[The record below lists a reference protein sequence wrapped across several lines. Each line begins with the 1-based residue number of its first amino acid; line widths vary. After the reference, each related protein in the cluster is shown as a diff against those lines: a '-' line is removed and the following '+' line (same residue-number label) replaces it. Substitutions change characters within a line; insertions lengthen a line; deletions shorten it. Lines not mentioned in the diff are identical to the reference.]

1 MPFYSFFDPTMIIL
15 IPAIIISFW
24 AQNKVDGTYRKY
36 SKVRTINGYTGQQV
50 ARMMLDEAGLFD
62 VRIEVVNTKLGDHY
76 DPSSR
81 ILRLSPDVYAGGTIS
96 SAGIAAH
103 EVGHALQHKEKYK
116 PLTIRNS
123 IVPVV
128 NISSNI
134 SWVLFLIGVLL
145 GFKGLTMLGIV
156 LFSAVVV
163 FQLITLPVEF
173 DASTRALNILK
184 SRGILYGDETKNA
197 QKVLDAAAM
206 TYVAATLMAIS
217 QLIRLIAISNRDD
230 WRRGRIWIVE
240 N

>member
-230 WRRGRIWIVE
+230 WRRGRVWIVE

>member
-1 MPFYSFFDPTMIIL
+1 MLGFFDPTMIIL
-15 IPAIIISFW
+15 IPAMIISFW
-24 AQNKVDGTYRKY
+24 AQTKVNSTYSKY
-36 SKVRTINGYTGQQV
+36 SEVRTINGYTGQQV
-50 ARMMLDEAGLFD
+50 ARMMLDNAGLSD
-62 VRIEVVNTKLGDHY
+62 VRIEVINSKLGDHY

-103 EVGHALQHKEKYK
+103 EVGHAIQHKEGYK

-128 NISSNI
+128 NISSSA
-134 SWVLFLIGVLL
+134 SWILFIIGLML

-206 TYVAATLMAIS
+206 TYVAATLMAVS
-217 QLIRLIAISNRDD
+217 QLIRLIALSNRDD
-230 WRRGRIWIVE
+230 
-240 N
+240 

>member
-1 MPFYSFFDPTMIIL
+1 MEGCKMPFLSIFDPTMIIL

-24 AQNKVDGTYRKY
+24 AQSKINSTYSKY
-36 SKVRTINGYTGQQV
+36 SQVRTMNGYTGKEI
-50 ARMMLDEAGLFD
+50 ARMMLDEAGLYD
-62 VRIEVVNTKLGDHY
+62 VRIEVINSRLGDHY

-81 ILRLSPDVYAGGTIS
+81 ILRLSPEVYSGGSIS

-103 EVGHALQHKEKYK
+103 EVGHAIQHKERYA

-128 NISSNI
+128 NFGSGI
-134 SWVLFLIGVLL
+134 SWILFFIGIVL
-145 GFKGLTMLGIV
+145 GFKGLTWLGII
-156 LFSAVVV
+156 LFSTVVI

-184 SRGILYGDETKNA
+184 SRGILYGDETRNA

-206 TYVAATLMAIS
+206 TYVAATLMAVS
-217 QLIRLIAISNRDD
+217 NLIRLIAISNSDD
-230 WRRGRIWIVE
+230 
-240 N
+240 

>member
-24 AQNKVDGTYRKY
+24 AQHKISSTYNKY
-36 SKVRTINGYTGQQV
+36 SQVRTMNGYTGREI
-50 ARMMLDEAGLFD
+50 ARMMLDEAGLYD
-62 VRIEVVNTKLGDHY
+62 VRIEVINSRLGDHY

-81 ILRLSPDVYAGGTIS
+81 ILRLSPEVYSGGSIS

-103 EVGHALQHKEKYK
+103 EVGHAIQHKERYA

-128 NISSNI
+128 NFGSGI
-134 SWVLFLIGVLL
+134 SWILFFIGIVL
-145 GFKGLTMLGIV
+145 GFKGLTWLGII
-156 LFSAVVV
+156 LFSTVVI

-184 SRGILYGDETKNA
+184 SRGILYGDETRNA

-206 TYVAATLMAIS
+206 TYVAATLMAVS
-217 QLIRLIAISNRDD
+217 NLIRLIAISNSDD
-230 WRRGRIWIVE
+230 
-240 N
+240 

>member
-1 MPFYSFFDPTMIIL
+1 MPFYSIFDPTMIIL

-24 AQNKVDGTYRKY
+24 AQSKISSTYNKY
-36 SKVRTINGYTGQQV
+36 SQVRTMNGYTGKEV
-50 ARMMLDEAGLFD
+50 ARMMLDDAGLYD
-62 VRIEVVNTKLGDHY
+62 VRIEVINSKLGDHY

-81 ILRLSPDVYAGGTIS
+81 ILRLSPEVYSGGSIS

-103 EVGHALQHKEKYK
+103 EVGHAIQHKERYA

-128 NISSNI
+128 NFGSGI
-134 SWVLFLIGVLL
+134 SWILFFIGILL
-145 GFKGLTMLGIV
+145 GFKGLTWIGII
-156 LFSAVVV
+156 LFSSVVI

-206 TYVAATLMAIS
+206 TYVAATLMAVS
-217 QLIRLIAISNRDD
+217 NLIRLIAISNSND
-230 WRRGRIWIVE
+230 
-240 N
+240 

>member
-1 MPFYSFFDPTMIIL
+1 MIIL

-24 AQNKVDGTYRKY
+24 AQTRISSTYTKY
-36 SKVRTINGYTGQQV
+36 SQVRTMNGYTGKEI
-50 ARMMLDEAGLFD
+50 ARMMLDEAGLYD
-62 VRIEVVNTKLGDHY
+62 VRIEVINSKLGDHY

-81 ILRLSPDVYAGGTIS
+81 ILRLSPEVYSGGSIS

-103 EVGHALQHKEKYK
+103 EVGHAIQHKERYA

-128 NISSNI
+128 NFGSGI
-134 SWVLFLIGVLL
+134 SWILFFIGIVL
-145 GFKGLTMLGIV
+145 GFKGLTWIGII
-156 LFSAVVV
+156 LFSTVVI

-184 SRGILYGDETKNA
+184 SRGILYGDETRNA

-206 TYVAATLMAIS
+206 TYVAATLMAVS
-217 QLIRLIAISNRDD
+217 NLIRLIAISNSDD
-230 WRRGRIWIVE
+230 
-240 N
+240 

>member
-1 MPFYSFFDPTMIIL
+1 MLGFFDPTMIIL

-24 AQNKVDGTYRKY
+24 AQTKVDSTYNKY
-36 SKVRTINGYTGQQV
+36 SKVTTINGYTGNQI

-62 VRIEVVNTKLGDHY
+62 VRIEVINSKLGDHY

-103 EVGHALQHKEKYK
+103 EVGHAIQHKERYK
-116 PLTIRNS
+116 PLTIRNT
-123 IVPVV
+123 IVPIV
-128 NISSNI
+128 NISSSA
-134 SWVLFLIGVLL
+134 SWILFFIGLML
-145 GFKGLTMLGIV
+145 GIKGLTMLGIA
-156 LFSAVVV
+156 LFSAVIL

-206 TYVAATLMAIS
+206 TYVAATLMAVS
-217 QLIRLIAISNRDD
+217 QLIRLIALSNRDD
-230 WRRGRIWIVE
+230 
-240 N
+240 

>member
-24 AQNKVDGTYRKY
+24 AQHKISSTYNKY
-36 SKVRTINGYTGQQV
+36 SQVRTMNGYTGREI
-50 ARMMLDEAGLFD
+50 ARMMLDEAGLYD
-62 VRIEVVNTKLGDHY
+62 VRIEVINSRLGDHY

-81 ILRLSPDVYAGGTIS
+81 ILRLSPEVYSGGSIS

-103 EVGHALQHKEKYK
+103 EVGHAIQHKERYA

-128 NISSNI
+128 NFGSGI
-134 SWVLFLIGVLL
+134 SWILFFIGIVL
-145 GFKGLTMLGIV
+145 GFKGLTWLGII
-156 LFSAVVV
+156 LFSTVVI

-206 TYVAATLMAIS
+206 TYVAATLMAVS
-217 QLIRLIAISNRDD
+217 NLIRLIAISNSDD
-230 WRRGRIWIVE
+230 
-240 N
+240 

>member
-1 MPFYSFFDPTMIIL
+1 MPFYSIFDPTMIIL
-15 IPAIIISFW
+15 IPAVIISFW
-24 AQNKVDGTYRKY
+24 AQNKVSNTYKKY
-36 SKVRTINGYTGQQV
+36 SKIRTINGYTGHQI
-50 ARMMLDEAGLFD
+50 ARTMLDTAGLFD

-81 ILRLSPDVYAGGTIS
+81 ILRLSPDVYAGNTIS

-103 EVGHALQHKEKYK
+103 EVGHAIQHKEKYK
-116 PLTIRNS
+116 PLVIRNS

-134 SWVLFLIGVLL
+134 SWVLFFIGLLL
-145 GFKGLTMLGIV
+145 GFKGLTVLGII

-184 SRGILYGDETKNA
+184 SRGILYGDETRNA

-230 WRRGRIWIVE
+230 
-240 N
+240 